1 MARAV
6 DEGLL
11 AAARLFAGVGR
22 AELHRIAEMARFVS
36 RPAGGEF
43 FAQGD
48 PAAAFFLLIEG
59 RTRIVQITPDGQQV
73 TLRYIAPGE
82 VFGAVPLFAGGPWPA
97 TALAVVDSTAA
108 RWSREATDR
117 LTAQHPIILSNALA
131 IVGERVREIEDRY
144 RELATERVEQR
155 VAHAL
160 LHLANVTEKSPAG
173 AAIDFPISRQDIAE
187 LTGTTLH
194 TVSRILS
201 AWEQQGVIESRRMHV
216 RILRPEG
223 VRAIAAE
230 ARPEGRSRL

>member
-1 MARAV
+1 MARAI

-11 AAARLFAGVGR
+11 AAARLFAGIGG
-22 AELHRIAEMARFVS
+22 AELHRIAEMARLVS

-43 FAQGD
+43 FSQGD
-48 PAAAFFLLIEG
+48 PATAFFLLVEG
-59 RTRIVQITPDGQQV
+59 RARIVQITSDGQQV

-82 VFGAVPLFAGGPWPA
+82 VFGAVPLFSGGPWPA

-117 LTAQHPIILSNALA
+117 LTAQYPVILANALA

-173 AAIDFPISRQDIAE
+173 AEIDFPISRQDIAE

>member
-11 AAARLFAGVGR
+11 AAARLFAGVER
-22 AELHRIAEMARFVS
+22 AELRRIAEAARLIS

-48 PAAAFFLLIEG
+48 AATAFFLLVEG
-59 RTRIVQITPDGQQV
+59 RIRIGQITSEGQQV
-73 TLRYIAPGE
+73 ALRYIAPGE
-82 VFGAVPLFAGGPWPA
+82 VFGAVPLFSGGPWPA

-117 LTAQHPIILSNALA
+117 LTTDYPVILANALA
-131 IVGERVREIEDRY
+131 IVGERVRQIEDRY

-160 LHLANVTEKSPAG
+160 LKLAQIPEQSAAG

-201 AWEQQGVIESRRMHV
+201 AWEQQGILESRRMHV

-223 VRAIAAE
+223 VRAIAADGKPT
-230 ARPEGRSRL
+230 AQS

>member
-1 MARAV
+1 MARPI

-11 AAARLFAGVGR
+11 AASRLFAGIDTR
-22 AELHRIAEMARFVS
+22 ELHRIAEAARLVF
-36 RPAGGEF
+36 RPAGAEF

-48 PAAAFFLLIEG
+48 SATAFFLLVEG
-59 RTRIVQITPDGQQV
+59 RTRITQITPDGQQV

-82 VFGAVPLFAGGPWPA
+82 VFGAVPLFSGGPWPA
-97 TALAVVDSTAA
+97 TAFAVIDSNAA

-117 LTAQHPIILSNALA
+117 LTAQYPVILANALA
-131 IVGERVREIEDRY
+131 IVGERVREMEDRY
-144 RELATERVEQR
+144 RELATERVERR

-160 LHLANVTEKSPAG
+160 LHLAQVPEKSAAG
-173 AAIDFPISRQDIAE
+173 AEIDFPISRQDIAE

-201 AWEQQGVIESRRMHV
+201 AWEQQGILESRRMHV

-223 VRAIAAE
+223 VRAIADE
-230 ARPEGRSRL
+230 GGTEGHSRP

>member
-11 AAARLFAGVGR
+11 VGARLFAGVER
-22 AELHRIAEMARFVS
+22 AELRRIAEAARLVS

-48 PAAAFFLLIEG
+48 AATAFFLLVEG
-59 RTRIVQITPDGQQV
+59 RIRITQITSEGQQV
-73 TLRYIAPGE
+73 ALRYIAPGE
-82 VFGAVPLFAGGPWPA
+82 VFGAVPLFSGGPWPA
-97 TALAVVDSTAA
+97 TALAVIDSTAA

-117 LTAQHPIILSNALA
+117 LTADYPVILANALA
-131 IVGERVREIEDRY
+131 IVGERVRQIEDRY

-160 LHLANVTEKSPAG
+160 LKLAQIPEQSATG

-201 AWEQQGVIESRRMHV
+201 AWEQQGILESRRMHV
-216 RILRPEG
+216 RIVHPEG

-230 ARPEGRSRL
+230 RKPTESS